1 MICPVCKSDMIVVE
15 YKNIELDH
23 CLNCGGVWFDA
34 GELALMTQ
42 LLKVP
47 GNGLCLEEI
56 IKLPEAA
63 SSEKRHHCPICGH
76 RMKKTIICKE
86 PEIIIDV
93 CDRGDGLWFD
103 GGELAQLLKQVVK
116 SSGEAYGEWQEVFS
130 FLGEVFHAQE

>member
-23 CLNCGGVWFDA
+23 SLNCGGVWFDV
-34 GELALMTQ
+34 GELPLRT
-42 LLKVP
+42 
-47 GNGLCLEEI
+47 
-56 IKLPEAA
+56 LPEAA